1 MTILHL
7 IRRYSN
13 ILSGTSAFLLTFFLS
28 LFHPFALEVLLSVRG
43 MKLEVITLICT
54 LRFGLFLFCF
64 FCFFYG
70 GEGVNVRFL
79 YWVYIILLFPKHKS

>member
-13 ILSGTSAFLLTFFLS
+13 ILSGTSALLLTFFLS

-54 LRFGLFLFCF
+54 LRFGLFFLFV
-64 FCFFYG
+64 FFYG

-79 YWVYIILLFPKHKS
+79 YWVYIILFPKHKS

>member
-54 LRFGLFLFCF
+54 LRFGLFF
-64 FCFFYG
+64 FFFYG

>member
-13 ILSGTSAFLLTFFLS
+13 ILSGTSALLLTFFLS

-54 LRFGLFLFCF
+54 LRFGLW
-64 FCFFYG
+64 
-70 GEGVNVRFL
+70 VNLGATHGSV
-79 YWVYIILLFPKHKS
+79 

>member
-13 ILSGTSAFLLTFFLS
+13 ILSGTSALLLTFFLS

-54 LRFGLFLFCF
+54 LRFGLFFLFV
-64 FCFFYG
+64 FFYG

>member
-7 IRRYSN
+7 IRHYSN
-13 ILSGTSAFLLTFFLS
+13 ILSGTSALLLTFFLS

-54 LRFGLFLFCF
+54 LRFGLLLL
-64 FCFFYG
+64 FFYG

-79 YWVYIILLFPKHKS
+79 YWVYVILLFPKHKS

>member
-13 ILSGTSAFLLTFFLS
+13 ILSGTSALLLTFFLS

-54 LRFGLFLFCF
+54 LRFGLFCLFV
-64 FCFFYG
+64 FFYG